1 MEEVLGCALWTV
13 VKVMMRMVRRLCKW
27 MTKTPRE
34 EGCWER
40 EWNAG
45 LQLTGGEHSRGRGKE
60 RVCRK

>member
-1 MEEVLGCALWTV
+1 
-13 VKVMMRMVRRLCKW
+13 MRMVRRLCKW

-40 EWNAG
+40 EWNAD